1 MHTHLMVGSEPSLA
15 RSADGTPI
23 AYWPSG
29 SGSPLVMVHGA
40 PAGRYGWA
48 GLLPYLEPSVTAC
61 PIDRRGH
68 GASGDAPA
76 YAHARE
82 FEDVAAVVE
91 DIGRSVDLFGHSFG
105 GPVALEGALLAPG
118 VRRLILYEPWLCQF
132 SPLPEGMLDRFEAMA
147 EAGDHEGIMVLF
159 LQDFAGFTDEQVE
172 GIRAQ
177 PSWPA
182 RIEAAGLYGGREARV
197 ENDYRFDPERMSKM
211 DRPVLLLLGSE
222 SPSDVRAA
230 VDSVDATLPDSR
242 IAILEG
248 QGHFAHLM
256 EPQLLAREIV
266 GFITG

>member
-91 DIGRSVDLFGHSFG
+91 DIGGSVDLFGHSFG

-118 VRRLILYEPWLCQF
+118 VRRLILYEPWLCEF